1 MAIPTAFDGKL
12 SEIDDLA
19 NSIMTQLRVMRFA
32 AERDRGRM
40 RTALRERLQS
50 YASLVMAA
58 ADEIGQ

>member
-12 SEIDDLA
+12 GEIDDLA

-32 AERDRGRM
+32 AGRDRGRM

-50 YASLVMAA
+50 YASLVMAT
-58 ADEIGQ
+58 ADEISE